1 MSVSSANKMFVD
13 VGTNAMLSTPPISAA
28 SCCVLDSYF
37 NFSLN
42 HYVEKRQIPNSVTFI
57 DTQKKCDCFY
67 VNCAM
72 LHVKGLI
79 SVKGTFA
86 NKFNGSRTC
95 SLYNTGQCFYPKDK
109 TSNITAGKGRTSDL

>member
-1 MSVSSANKMFVD
+1 MKRPSQVKRTVMVKTGFEEHSLSSGLKLQFCLPSDSTCDSTISVK
-13 VGTNAMLSTPPISAA
+13 
-28 SCCVLDSYF
+28 
-37 NFSLN
+37 
-42 HYVEKRQIPNSVTFI
+42 SVTFI